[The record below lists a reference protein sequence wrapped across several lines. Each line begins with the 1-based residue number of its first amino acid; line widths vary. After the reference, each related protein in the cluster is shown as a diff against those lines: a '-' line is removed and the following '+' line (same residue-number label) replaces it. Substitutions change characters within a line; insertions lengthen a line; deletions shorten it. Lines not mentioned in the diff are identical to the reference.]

1 MEWPRFSA
9 TWDWDRF
16 GVGVHLQI
24 LPDVRYPHDDA
35 LFVTI
40 EVAFLVLGMIW

>member
-1 MEWPRFSA
+1 MEW
-9 TWDWDRF
+9 
-16 GVGVHLQI
+16 VGVHLQI